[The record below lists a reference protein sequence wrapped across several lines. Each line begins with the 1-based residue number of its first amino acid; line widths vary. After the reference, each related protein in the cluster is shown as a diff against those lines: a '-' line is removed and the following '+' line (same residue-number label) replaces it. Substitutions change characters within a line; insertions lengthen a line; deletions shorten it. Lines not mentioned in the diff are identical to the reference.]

1 MLPSS
6 SGYSA
11 PHLPSGL
18 YFPLLVN
25 VWTGAGL
32 KTGEA
37 ATGAGAGAGAGA
49 GRLPPVD
56 TILK

>member
-37 ATGAGAGAGAGA
+37 ATGAGAGAGAGL
-49 GRLPPVD
+49 LPPVD
-56 TILK
+56 TMSK